1 MIFVLLFAIFILIIV
16 FNKESAKKKK
26 LSYLKD
32 KLNFIHNNIT
42 KLSFVEIAER
52 IKDIYETN
60 YTNLSH
66 LWGNLY
72 KIISNEV
79 NKNKDILL
87 KKRHNK
93 IHVDDYGVKHLEEWH
108 EELEYFIENVI
119 LPSFDLDEFILDI
132 SNYHVDL
139 IILYNSLLD
148 VEKYLTCKRSKSVP
162 FEEVEND
169 ILQLPRLKFYCDKI
183 GFDIK
188 NLFNFEA
195 LFIPYFKNLKNKIY
209 KDEKKES
216 VLSFDIK
223 MVVDNSL
230 LKPLHNLVS
239 TYEIDEILN
248 YFDEDEDIDEDKLS
262 VYYNIVVSTALN
274 FSVDYFLVMYDI
286 EEEYDY
292 SKNKKH
298 EKEISPLE
306 FEENICLS
314 LKKLGF
320 RAEVTKASGDQ
331 GVDVLAEKNDIKFA
345 IQCKLYS
352 YPVGNKAVQEVCAGK
367 DFYDADYGVV
377 VTNNTYTPAAKKLA
391 NKNEIILLNDRELEK
406 LLKYCE

>member
-16 FNKESAKKKK
+16 FNKESAKKEEIN
-26 LSYLKD
+26 YLKD

-42 KLSFVEIAER
+42 KLSFVEIAKR

-60 YTNLSH
+60 YTNLSY
-66 LWGNLY
+66 LWRDLH
-72 KIISNEV
+72 KIVSNEV
-79 NKNKDILL
+79 SKNKDILL

-93 IHVDDYGVKHLEEWH
+93 IYIDDYGVEHLEEWIK
-108 EELEYFIENVI
+108 EQDYFIENVI
-119 LPSFDLDEFILDI
+119 LPLFDLDNFILDI

-139 IILYNSLLD
+139 ISLYNSLLY

-169 ILQLPRLKFYCDKI
+169 RLQLPRLKFYCDKI

-195 LFIPYFKNLKNKIY
+195 LFIPVADIDMNKSKRVNLN
-209 KDEKKES
+209 
-216 VLSFDIK
+216 FDIK

-230 LKPLHNLVS
+230 LKHLHNLVP
-239 TYEIDEILN
+239 TDEILN
-248 YFDEDEDIDEDKLS
+248 YFDEDFNEDEVENKLS
-262 VYYNIVVSTALN
+262 IYYNLVVSTALHA
-274 FSVDYFLVMYDI
+274 SIEVFLSIYYI
-286 EEEYDY
+286 AEEYDY

-377 VTNNTYTPAAKKLA
+377 VTNNTYTPAAKKLD